1 VPKPP
6 ETEAP
11 TITVVDYG
19 AGNLHSVRRALEAV
33 GQHPLIT
40 DDPRAVD
47 RAEAVVF
54 PGVGSAQDAMRAL
67 HRLDLVGSLREFAAS
82 GRPLFGVCVGLQVLY
97 DGSEEG
103 GGTECLGILPGTI
116 KQFPAG
122 ALKVPHLGWNT
133 VSLRFA
139 HPLVEGVPDDSYFY
153 FVHSYYPV
161 PDEPATALGETDYG
175 VRFASIVA
183 RANIVAT
190 QFHPEK
196 SADLGLGLYACFARI
211 VERARASSVGVA

>member
-1 VPKPP
+1 M
-6 ETEAP
+6 
-11 TITVVDYG
+11 ITVVDYG

-40 DDPRAVD
+40 DEPRLVD

-67 HRLDLVGSLREFAAS
+67 QRLDLVSCLRDFAAS
-82 GRPLFGVCVGLQVLY
+82 GRPLFGVCVGLQVLF
-97 DGSEEG
+97 DGSDEG
-103 GGTECLGILPGTI
+103 GGTECLGILPGSV
-116 KQFPAG
+116 KRFPAG
-122 ALKVPHLGWNT
+122 QLKVPHLGWNT

-139 HPLVEGVPDDSYFY
+139 HSFVEGVPDGGHFY

-161 PDEPATALGETDYG
+161 PDEPATVLGETEYG
-175 VRFASIVA
+175 VTFASIVA
-183 RANIVAT
+183 HDNIVAT

-196 SADLGLGLYACFARI
+196 SADLGLGLYARFARI
-211 VERARASSVGVA
+211 VERARATSVGIA

>member
-1 VPKPP
+1 MPKPP
-6 ETEAP
+6 ESESP
-11 TITVVDYG
+11 VITVVDYG

-103 GGTECLGILPGTI
+103 GGTECLGILPGRI

-122 ALKVPHLGWNT
+122 ELKVPHLGWNT

-139 HPLVEGVPDDSYFY
+139 HPFVAGVPDNSYFY

-161 PDEPATALGETDYG
+161 PKDPGIVATETDYPTPFCSA
-175 VRFASIVA
+175 VWCDNVF
-183 RANIVAT
+183 AT

-196 SADLGLGLYACFARI
+196 SQRVGLTMLRNFAEIR
-211 VERARASSVGVA
+211 

>member
-1 VPKPP
+1 MPKPP
-6 ETEAP
+6 ETASP

-33 GQHPLIT
+33 GQQPLIT
-40 DDPRAVD
+40 DDPRVVD
-47 RAEAVVF
+47 RAEAVIF

-67 HRLDLVGSLREFAAS
+67 HRLDLVRCLRDFAAS

-97 DGSEEG
+97 DGSDEG
-103 GGTECLGILPGTI
+103 GGTECLGILPGTV
-116 KQFPAG
+116 KQFPTG
-122 ALKVPHLGWNT
+122 ELKVPHLGWNT

-139 HPLVEGVPDDSYFY
+139 HPFVEDVPDASYFY

-161 PDEPATALGETDYG
+161 PAEPATVLGETEYG
-175 VRFASIVA
+175 LSFASIVA
-183 RANIVAT
+183 RDNIVAT

-196 SADLGLGLYACFARI
+196 SADLGLGLYARFARI
-211 VERARASSVGVA
+211 VERARASSVGAA